1 MELAERL
8 RTAVERLQVETS
20 TAIDEQSSLQVR
32 ISLGLATQK
41 HAEAWEELMERADHA
56 LYAAKQG
63 GRNQVVRAH
72 DDIP

>member
-20 TAIDEQSSLQVR
+20 TASDGKSLLQVL
-32 ISLGLATQK
+32 ISLGVATQK
-41 HAEAWEELMERADHA
+41 HAEAWEGLMARADQA

-63 GRNQVVRAH
+63 GRNQVVEA
-72 DDIP
+72 P